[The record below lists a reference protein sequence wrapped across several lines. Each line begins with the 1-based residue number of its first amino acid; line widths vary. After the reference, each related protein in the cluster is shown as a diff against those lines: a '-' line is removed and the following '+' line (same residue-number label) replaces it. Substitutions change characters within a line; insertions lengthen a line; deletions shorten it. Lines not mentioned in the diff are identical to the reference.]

1 MKKYIFYI
9 ILSFLITTSVSARK
23 TDYKKNSENGID
35 KWTYTDKT
43 TYEGNWVGTQ
53 KHGQGVE
60 IWPNGYIYKGEF
72 KNSEWSG
79 HGILTFPNG
88 ATYEG
93 EWANGF
99 MNGEGTFTWSDGK
112 EKTGIWKNGELQE

>member
-23 TDYKKNSENGID
+23 TGCEGNCENGIG

-53 KHGQGVE
+53 KHGQELKFGPMDIFIKVNLK
-60 IWPNGYIYKGEF
+60 IVSGAVKEF
-72 KNSEWSG
+72 
-79 HGILTFPNG
+79 
-88 ATYEG
+88 
-93 EWANGF
+93 
-99 MNGEGTFTWSDGK
+99 
-112 EKTGIWKNGELQE
+112 

>member
-23 TDYKKNSENGID
+23 TGCEGNCENGFG

-53 KHGQGVE
+53 KHGQGLKFGQMDIFIKVNLK
-60 IWPNGYIYKGEF
+60 IVSGAVKEF
-72 KNSEWSG
+72 
-79 HGILTFPNG
+79 
-88 ATYEG
+88 
-93 EWANGF
+93 
-99 MNGEGTFTWSDGK
+99 
-112 EKTGIWKNGELQE
+112 